1 MRRVSLLLLAAL
13 VLAGPAVADVYTIN
27 PFDPQPPA
35 KIALPPDEAARLQ
48 ALQSAVYTW
57 FQGDLSPD
65 DRAVLVYDALR
76 GLSMLDVRT
85 GAKSPSRTSSTR
97 SSG

>member
-35 KIALPPDEAARLQ
+35 KIALPPDEAALQ
-48 ALQSAVYTW
+48 APERRLPGS
-57 FQGDLSPD
+57 G
-65 DRAVLVYDALR
+65 
-76 GLSMLDVRT
+76 
-85 GAKSPSRTSSTR
+85 R
-97 SSG
+97 SQP